1 MQKTQ
6 KTQKTMQKTMTM
18 QKIMYGGDT
27 EVAFAAPSALTAGEA
42 VVLMLRTRSIR
53 NVRTEALSS
62 LPEGFS
68 VTAEEPMD
76 PDFEA
81 AIEQDLLDSVCA
93 QTGGYCGHH
102 GCSAAHCL
110 GGSFDLRR
118 LLEAHLA
125 QAQAEARR
133 LYEAGWRLEYG
144 WNELSAGGTQVH
156 RLKSPSR
163 AWVWCDGEEPP
174 AELAALGEA
183 AEWLAQF

>member
-1 MQKTQ
+1 MK
-6 KTQKTMQKTMTM
+6 TM
-18 QKIMYGGDT
+18 QKIMHGGT
-27 EVAFAAPSALTAGEA
+27 AIAFAAPSTLTSGETI
-42 VVLMLRTRSIR
+42 VLMLRTLRLY
-53 NVRTEALSS
+53 NVRTAAMES

-68 VTAEEPMD
+68 VTAEEAMD
-76 PDFEA
+76 EDFAA
-81 AIEQDLLDSVCA
+81 AIEQDRESSLCV

-102 GCSAAHCL
+102 GCSEAHCL
-110 GGSFDLRR
+110 GGSFALRR

-156 RLKSPSR
+156 RLKGPDRS
-163 AWVWCDGEEPP
+163 WTWCDGEEPP

-183 AEWLAQF
+183 AEWLAQLCA

>member
-1 MQKTQ
+1 
-6 KTQKTMQKTMTM
+6 M
-18 QKIMYGGDT
+18 QKIMYNDT
-27 EVAFAAPSALTAGEA
+27 EVAFAAPSALTAGET

-81 AIEQDLLDSVCA
+81 AIEQDLDDSVCA
-93 QTGGYCGHH
+93 KTGGYCGG
-102 GCSAAHCL
+102 GCSSAHCY
-110 GGSFDLRR
+110 GGSFALRR
-118 LLEAHLA
+118 LLEAHL
-125 QAQAEARR
+125 AQAEARR

-156 RLKSPSR
+156 RLKSPDGQS
-163 AWVWCDGEEPP
+163 WTWCDGEEPP

-183 AEWLAQF
+183 AEWLAELCA